1 MIGGIVY
8 REQIQEWLRI
18 KEALL
23 EVARHRKLRPGQ
35 LRELHQ
41 DARTLQRSRAGPF
54 VREVLESKVMPEVAK
69 VVLKRSMDA
78 DAGVVEGLVL
88 EWANF
93 DVQVVTTIEAI
104 FVDSQVNTKHAVWN
118 L

>member
-1 MIGGIVY
+1 MY

-18 KEALL
+18 KEATL

-54 VREVLESKVMPEVAK
+54 VREVLESKVMPDVAK
-69 VVLKRSMDA
+69 VVLKRCIESQD
-78 DAGVVEGLVL
+78 GPVEGLAF
-88 EWANF
+88 EWAHY
-93 DVQVVTTIEAI
+93 DLQVVSTVEAI
-104 FVDSQVNTKHAVWN
+104 FVHSQVYAQTKS
-118 L
+118 